1 MINISSVFA
10 KSPFKPL
17 RNHMDKVVES
27 VTPLEDFFN
36 FLFVEDFLK
45 LEKIKDQIIEAED
58 AADSIKNEVRNH
70 LPQNIFM
77 PINRRDLLEILD
89 MQDSIADVSQDI
101 AVLLDQRKMKLNK
114 ELHEDVINF
123 VKKSQTVCYLTRDL
137 IHEFGYLIDSGFGLN
152 ETKKMF
158 KMIDNISFLETEADR
173 LEDALV
179 ERLYGIEKDMYPV
192 DVMFWYKVFELVGD
206 VADYSKK
213 TSNRL
218 RLTIASK

>member
-1 MINISSVFA
+1 MTNISSIFA

-27 VTPLEDFFN
+27 VTPLEDFFK
-36 FLFVEDFLK
+36 FLFVGNFLE
-45 LEKIKDQIIEAED
+45 LEKLKDQIIEAED

-101 AVLLDQRKMKLNK
+101 AVLLNQRKMKLNK
-114 ELHEDVINF
+114 ELHEDVIDF
-123 VKKSQTVCYLTRDL
+123 VKKSQNVCYITRDL
-137 IHEFGYLIDSGFGLN
+137 IHEFGYLIESGFGLN

-158 KMIDNISFLETEADR
+158 KMIDNISFLETEADC

-179 ERLYGIEKDMYPV
+179 EKLYGIEKDMYPV

>member
-1 MINISSVFA
+1 
-10 KSPFKPL
+10 
-17 RNHMDKVVES
+17 MDKVVES

>member
-27 VTPLEDFFN
+27 VIPLKDFFN

-114 ELHEDVINF
+114 ELHEDVIDF

-158 KMIDNISFLETEADR
+158 KMIDNISFLETEADS

>member
-27 VTPLEDFFN
+27 VIPLKDFFN

-114 ELHEDVINF
+114 ELHEDVIDF

>member
-1 MINISSVFA
+1 MVNISSIFA

-17 RNHMDKVVES
+17 HNHMDKVVES
-27 VTPLEDFFN
+27 VAPLENFFN
-36 FLFVEDFLK
+36 FLFLEDFLN

-58 AADSIKNEVRNH
+58 AADSIKNEMRNH

-101 AVLLDQRKMKLNK
+101 VVLLEQRKMKLNK
-114 ELHEDVINF
+114 GLHVDVIDF
-123 VKKSQTVCYLTRDL
+123 VKKSQQVCFLTRDL
-137 IHEFGYLIDSGFGLN
+137 IHEFGYLIESGFGLN
-152 ETKKMF
+152 ESKKMF
-158 KMIDNISFLETEADR
+158 KMIDNISFLETEADS
-173 LEDALV
+173 LEDTLV

-192 DVMFWYKVFELVGD
+192 DVMFWYKVFELIGD
-206 VADYSKK
+206 IADFSKK

>member
-114 ELHEDVINF
+114 ELHEDVIDF

-179 ERLYGIEKDMYPV
+179 ERLYRIEKDMNPV

>member
-36 FLFVEDFLK
+36 FLFEEDFLK

-114 ELHEDVINF
+114 ELHEDVIDF

>member
-101 AVLLDQRKMKLNK
+101 AVLLNQRKMKLNR
-114 ELHEDVINF
+114 ELHEDVIVF

-137 IHEFGYLIDSGFGLN
+137 IHEFGYLIESGFGLN

>member
-114 ELHEDVINF
+114 ELHEDVIGF

>member
-114 ELHEDVINF
+114 ELHEDVIDF

>member
-101 AVLLDQRKMKLNK
+101 AVLLDQRKMKLNR
-114 ELHEDVINF
+114 ELHEDVIVF

-137 IHEFGYLIDSGFGLN
+137 IHEFGYLIESGFGLN

>member
-114 ELHEDVINF
+114 ELHEDVIDF

-158 KMIDNISFLETEADR
+158 KMIDNISFLETEADS

>member
-27 VTPLEDFFN
+27 VIPLEDFFN

-114 ELHEDVINF
+114 ELHEDVIDF